1 MADGGKLSVTNGI
14 AGAMSDQPRMGPIL
28 DRPGSSRPT
37 FQSQQS
43 NSLPS
48 TPYMGAI
55 KLLDDQRTPSPTVK
69 GADMT
74 SPRSARSESDTS
86 LRPPGRTPFLAGC
99 KYETGMA
106 FSRRRVPY
114 SLGGD
119 KLERASTMPKKYL
132 DPNEEDKLSG
142 DMREL
147 YNRILPS
154 AESEDRRAK
163 FIKKLEKILHEQWP
177 GNDIEV
183 HVFGSSG
190 NLLCSSDSDG

>member
-1 MADGGKLSVTNGI
+1 MADGGQSPVTSGT
-14 AGAMSDQPRMGPIL
+14 AGAMSDQALRGLTLEMPA
-28 DRPGSSRPT
+28 SSRPT
-37 FQSQQS
+37 FQSHQS

-55 KLLDDQRTPSPTVK
+55 KLLDGQRTPPPSVK
-69 GADMT
+69 GADIT

-86 LRPPGRTPFLAGC
+86 LRPPGKTPFLAGC

-106 FSRRRVPY
+106 YSRRRIPY

-119 KLERASTMPKKYL
+119 KLERPSIMPKKYL

-154 AESEDRRAK
+154 PESEERRQI
-163 FIKKLEKILHEQWP
+163 FTEKLEKILNEQWP
-177 GNDIEV
+177 GNDIKV

-190 NLLCSSDSDG
+190 NLLCTSDSDG